1 MSLNLE
7 KLNENLDAKKIY
19 DILNTDEEDVVCLFV
34 GGCVRDLI
42 SNREILDVDF
52 ATSLTPDKIKR
63 KLEASNIEYDN
74 SFENYGS
81 IKIRLNEK
89 SFEVNTL
96 RKDFDQDG
104 RHSEVIFTQDWRQD
118 ALRRDFTI
126 NAIYCDINGR
136 IYDPFKGVDDLNNG
150 TIRFIGDPVKRIQQ
164 DYLRALRYFRFFIQ
178 FSKVNYDEYVIN
190 CIRKNQDNI
199 ENLSK
204 AKLIEEFRKI
214 LLSGK
219 AFKLFQD
226 SFVKDL
232 YLSVYRGIKYLT
244 RLEFDRKKKIFNKNI
259 DWVVL
264 LSLLLIDQTKNFER
278 FVKDFQLSNEVKI
291 RLNNLQSQFT
301 FKTAD
306 KIEKI
311 DNLKKA
317 VLKYG
322 VPSVIDF
329 IHFQYLINEKYDKV
343 LYEENLKIIQNT
355 AAPKFEFDVN
365 ILKKRGFKEDKNL
378 GNALNFIKQRWIAN
392 NYEVRDKDIDD
403 AVQLFK

>member
-1 MSLNLE
+1 MNLNLE
-7 KLNENLDAKKIY
+7 KLNKNLDAKKIY
-19 DILNTDEEDVVCLFV
+19 DTLNADEEDVVCLFV

-42 SNREILDVDF
+42 SKQEILDIDF
-52 ATSLTPDKIKR
+52 ATSLTPDKIKK

-81 IKIRLNEK
+81 IKIRHNNK

-96 RKDFDQDG
+96 RKDFGHDG
-104 RHSEVIFTQDWRQD
+104 RHSDVIFTQDWRQD

-150 TIRFIGDPVKRIQQ
+150 IIRFIGDPVKRIQQ
-164 DYLRALRYFRFFIQ
+164 DYLRALRYFRFFTQ
-178 FSKVNYDEYVIN
+178 FSKVNYDEYIIN
-190 CIRKNQDNI
+190 CIKKNQDKI

-226 SFVKDL
+226 NFVKDL
-232 YLSVYRGIKYLT
+232 YLSVYKGIKYLT

-259 DWVVL
+259 DWVIL

-329 IHFQYLINEKYDKV
+329 IHFQYLINEKYDKA
-343 LYEENLKIIQNT
+343 LYEENFNIIQNT

>member
-150 TIRFIGDPVKRIQQ
+150 IIRFIGDPIKRIQQ

-190 CIRKNQDNI
+190 CVRKNQDNI

-204 AKLIEEFRKI
+204 AKLIEEFRKL

-232 YLSVYRGIKYLT
+232 YLSVYKGIKYLT

>member
-150 TIRFIGDPVKRIQQ
+150 IIRFIGDPIKRIQQ

-329 IHFQYLINEKYDKV
+329 IHFQYLINEKYDKA

>member
-1 MSLNLE
+1 MSLNLK

-244 RLEFDRKKKIFNKNI
+244 RLEFDRKKKIFNTNI